1 MKVKNFYNKNQ
12 FLIEEGGK
20 KVFQSYNSTI
30 AIVENDKITLGVD
43 WDYSR
48 TTSKHL
54 YLFLEEYTNI
64 NFYGVAN
71 KRKYIKK
78 LIEENKIIYDKNLV

>member
-12 FLIEEGGK
+12 FLIEEGEK
-20 KVFQSYNSTI
+20 KVFQSYESTI
-30 AIVENDKITLGVD
+30 AIVENDKIILGVD
-43 WDYSR
+43 WNYST

-64 NFYGVAN
+64 NFYGITN
-71 KRKYIKK
+71 KRKYIEK
-78 LIEENKIIYDKNLV
+78 LIKENKIIYDENLV

>member
-12 FLIEEGGK
+12 FLIEEGEK

-30 AIVENDKITLGVD
+30 AIVENDKITLGCD
-43 WDYSR
+43 WNYST

-54 YLFLEEYTNI
+54 YLFLEEFTNI
-64 NFYGVAN
+64 NFYGITN
-71 KRKYIKK
+71 KRKYIEK
-78 LIEENKIIYDKNLV
+78 LIKENKIIYDEKLI